1 MGVLC
6 ILHKTI
12 LHMVILELIIGWL
25 FMALMQMTK
34 DIFGMMINCEVLMYY
49 QVFLA

>member
-1 MGVLC
+1 
-6 ILHKTI
+6 
-12 LHMVILELIIGWL
+12 MVILELIIGWL